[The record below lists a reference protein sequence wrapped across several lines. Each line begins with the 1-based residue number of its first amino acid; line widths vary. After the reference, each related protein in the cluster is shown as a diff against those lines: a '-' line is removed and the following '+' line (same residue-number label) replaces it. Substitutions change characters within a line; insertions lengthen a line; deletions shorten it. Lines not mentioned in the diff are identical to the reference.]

1 MELTYDPK
9 FNIAYLRFRPKTK
22 EVESIKISDEIIV
35 DISPDGVV
43 YGIELLNANEQLKR
57 EGDTLSIINE
67 ATGEKRNI
75 NLSI

>member
-1 MELTYDPK
+1 MELSYDPK

-75 NLSI
+75 SLSL

>member
-1 MELTYDPK
+1 MELSYDPK

-75 NLSI
+75 SLSI